1 LKYKIRE
8 EIRDIRV
15 LLIIKL
21 EFLGKKKKNKTIK
34 EFIRNTSHERVV

>member
-21 EFLGKKKKNKTIK
+21 EFLGKKEEKQN
-34 EFIRNTSHERVV
+34 N